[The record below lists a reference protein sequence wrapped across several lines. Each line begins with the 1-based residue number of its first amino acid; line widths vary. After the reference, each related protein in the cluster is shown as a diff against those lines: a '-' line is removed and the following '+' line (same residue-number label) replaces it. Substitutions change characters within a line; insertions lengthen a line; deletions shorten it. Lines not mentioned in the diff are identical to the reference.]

1 MKYLELAARI
11 AQGAAW
17 HEKHFLL
24 GAVAIREDGAI
35 VTATN
40 IRTQDREHS
49 AHAEFRTLRKAGAGA
64 ILYIAR
70 IDRYGCWAMAKPCP
84 KCQVLIKNKRVKKV
98 YYTVSLGNYNCWN
111 VT

>member
-24 GAVAIREDGAI
+24 GAVAIRNDGAI

-40 IRTQDREHS
+40 IRTQNREHS
-49 AHAEFRTLRKAGAGA
+49 AHAEFRCLRKSGSGSV
-64 ILYIAR
+64 LYVAR
-70 IDRYGCWAMAKPCP
+70 IDRFGEWAMAKPCEL
-84 KCQVLIKNKRVKKV
+84 CQSLIKNKRVKKV
-98 YYTVSLGNYNCWN
+98 FYTISPKEFGVMELY
-111 VT
+111 